1 MKKLISILSL
11 FLACFILFSCGNIE
25 GSYKNKGQST
35 WFVTEINYESPTT
48 ATYKAI
54 TTDTTDLV
62 ENDTWFADT
71 IGAFKVG
78 DTLILR
84 KKEIKKMKNLTLS
97 DIIYLSQQTDNII
110 ITNWLK
116 ELEQMIVENANNFE
130 LGSEIRKI
138 L

>member
-1 MKKLISILSL
+1 
-11 FLACFILFSCGNIE
+11 
-25 GSYKNKGQST
+25 
-35 WFVTEINYESPTT
+35 
-48 ATYKAI
+48 
-54 TTDTTDLV
+54 
-62 ENDTWFADT
+62 
-71 IGAFKVG
+71 
-78 DTLILR
+78 
-84 KKEIKKMKNLTLS
+84 MKNLSLS